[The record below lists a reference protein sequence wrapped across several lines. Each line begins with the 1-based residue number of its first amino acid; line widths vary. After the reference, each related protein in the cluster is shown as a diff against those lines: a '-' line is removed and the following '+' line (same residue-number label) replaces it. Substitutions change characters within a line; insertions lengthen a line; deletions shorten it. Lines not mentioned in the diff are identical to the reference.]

1 MSTQTVWYCD
11 SCKRYIEE
19 DSSVVK
25 KCPFCGENMQKIP
38 IEELVKTTFGY
49 KKDDDEFSM

>member
-1 MSTQTVWYCD
+1 MGTQTVWYCD
-11 SCKRYIEE
+11 SCKNYIEE

-38 IEELVKTTFGY
+38 IKELVKTTFGY
-49 KKDDDEFSM
+49 KNDDEFSM